1 MNLNENDI
9 NARDDEL
16 TLEERIAI
24 LEEQYFDLS
33 QLLIRQDYQLTAT
46 QVILKTLL
54 LVLCEQDAALSD
66 KIRKNALTHLARL
79 ADGNHDILDE
89 FGEVV
94 EMFFPEQHKQD

>member
-24 LEEQYFDLS
+24 LEEDNFDLS
-33 QLLIRQDYQLTAT
+33 QLLARQDYQLTAT
-46 QVILKTLL
+46 QVILNTLL
-54 LVLCEQDAALSD
+54 LVLGEQDAALSD
-66 KIRKNALTHLARL
+66 KIRKNALIHLARL
-79 ADGNHDILDE
+79 ADHNLDMLDE

-94 EMFFPEQHKQD
+94 EMFFPQNQQQD

>member
-16 TLEERIAI
+16 TLEERLEF
-24 LEEQYFDLS
+24 LEEHCFDLS

-46 QVILKTLL
+46 QVILNTLL
-54 LVLCEQDAALSD
+54 LVLGEQDAALSD
-66 KIRKNALTHLARL
+66 KIRKNALTHLATL
-79 ADGNHDILDE
+79 ADHNDDMLDE

-94 EMFFPEQHKQD
+94 EMFFPEQQKQD